1 MTFEETREILRI
13 LKLNYMASFSKMTK
27 EDSMDFL
34 NLWSEAF
41 NNDDVRL
48 VIQAV
53 KSIIYSDTREFAPNI
68 GQVKAKMFELSG
80 IKQMDVGDAWQKV
93 MRNISC
99 NPQYARE
106 NYEKLPAN
114 IQKALGSYGVLKEI
128 GYMDNNAVNFARRA
142 FEKRFKEVLEEEKT
156 SLISGLIDAKQLE
169 MNNTLPAPKQV
180 EIGIKGINLIGNK
193 L

>member
-41 NNDDVRL
+41 KNDDVRL

-68 GQVKAKMFELSG
+68 GQVKAKMFGLSG
-80 IKQMDVGDAWQKV
+80 IKQMDVGEAWQKV

-128 GYMDNNAVNFARRA
+128 GYMDNNAVNFARRD
-142 FEKRFKEVLEEEKT
+142 FEKRFKEVLEEEKA

-169 MNNTLPAPKQV
+169 MNNTLPTPKQV

>member
-13 LKLNYMASFSKMTK
+13 LKLNYMASFSKMTR

-41 NNDDVRL
+41 KGDDVRL

-80 IKQMDVGDAWQKV
+80 VKQLDVGDAWQKV

-128 GYMDNNAVNFARRA
+128 GYMDNNQVSFARRD

-156 SLISGLIDAKQLE
+156 NLISGLIDANQVQL
-169 MNNTLPAPKQV
+169 NNTLPAPKEV
-180 EIGIKGINLIGNK
+180 AIGLKGINLIGNK